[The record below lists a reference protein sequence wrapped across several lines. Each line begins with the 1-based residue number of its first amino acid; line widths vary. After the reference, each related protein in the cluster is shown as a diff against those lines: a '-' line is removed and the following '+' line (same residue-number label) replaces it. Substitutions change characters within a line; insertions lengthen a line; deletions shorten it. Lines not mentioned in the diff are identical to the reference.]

1 MATNAKN
8 LAELLNT
15 DTTVKVGDIEDG
27 SVTTAKL
34 ANDAVTAAKLA
45 DDSVVTAN
53 ISAGAIE
60 GTGVSLGRR
69 NHIING
75 NFSIAQRATSASSSA
90 GQYVSLDRWKTWV
103 SGAATTFSQQTF
115 SPGQTDVPATVGDK
129 YARLVIGSNSGNGD
143 YSTLSHHIENVT
155 LSNSQQMTLSF
166 YAKASTGGMKIGI
179 EPIQNFGSGGS
190 PSSRVLI
197 AGTAKTLTTS
207 WARYTHTFTY
217 GSISGKTLGTD
228 ANSSNFEIGF
238 WFSGGSDYNSRT
250 GSIGNQTGTFEIAG
264 VQLENGDT
272 ATDFEHR
279 TISEEF
285 ALCQRYFQKMG
296 PFNTSDY
303 PFGISGYVYGA
314 VNSAIG
320 AILNMPMRID
330 SPTVSMPEGNMHIRH
345 SGNSNT
351 AIGISAI
358 NNLSGAL
365 SGSVRMDVSH
375 TSTTNGTICV
385 MTNAQTLYT
394 LRFDAEL

>member
-15 DTTVKVGDIEDG
+15 DTTVAVGDIADG

-103 SGAATTFSQQTF
+103 GGAATTFSQQTF

-179 EPIQNFGSGGS
+179 EPVQNFGSGGS

-207 WARYTHTFTY
+207 WARYTHTFTF

-228 ANSSNFEIGF
+228 ANSSNFELSL

-264 VQLENGDT
+264 MQLENGDT

-285 ALCQRYFQKMG
+285 ALCQRYYTEN
-296 PFNTSDY
+296 PDID
-303 PFGISGYVYGA
+303 GIW
-314 VNSAIG
+314 
-320 AILNMPMRID
+320 
-330 SPTVSMPEGNMHIRH
+330 
-345 SGNSNT
+345 
-351 AIGISAI
+351 
-358 NNLSGAL
+358 
-365 SGSVRMDVSH
+365 
-375 TSTTNGTICV
+375 TSTNAFRMTFQFPVAMRAAPSASIKDSNAYHEHWNLTGYTGLSSINYNDADTRGVDFRVVSSSNRGRSYGNPAKLTQETISF
-385 MTNAQTLYT
+385 N
-394 LRFDAEL
+394 AEL